1 MAEGRD
7 GKRRGRQRKDSGS
20 DQAGGDGA
28 GKSSVARGAETDYG
42 SEPLPRA
49 SGVPDLA
56 RGGASGGAGTES
68 EGREDQHG
76 RFAGRLEEGGGEAGK
91 KAVAGGV
98 CKGGTV

>member
-1 MAEGRD
+1 MAKGTND
-7 GKRRGRQRKDSGS
+7 KRRDSGG

-28 GKSSVARGAETDYG
+28 GKSSVARGVAADYG

-49 SGVPDLA
+49 GGVSDSARSGA
-56 RGGASGGAGTES
+56 GGGAGAES